1 MYIRMTASCSCSCS
15 CSCCCSCSSSS
26 SSCWWRIMNNHQMF
40 KSRSTNSGLQQW
52 GLLQPHWH
60 RQVALKLPA
69 NIEGLGHRNW
79 GMDHQNV
86 PLKIYGKIWKHM
98 MIVID
103 IDWHWSTL
111 IDSWLSIF
119 MRLSHFQTNLRNG
132 GAFPG
137 FPARSSHSNRSVLGN
152 PSGPG
157 HFRGFLK
164 KPRKCRSQR
173 ATSSSL
179 QFSSNSNLVPIW
191 N

>member
-1 MYIRMTASCSCSCS
+1 
-15 CSCCCSCSSSS
+15 
-26 SSCWWRIMNNHQMF
+26 MNNHQMF

-103 IDWHWSTL
+103 ID
-111 IDSWLSIF
+111 
-119 MRLSHFQTNLRNG
+119 
-132 GAFPG
+132 
-137 FPARSSHSNRSVLGN
+137 
-152 PSGPG
+152 
-157 HFRGFLK
+157 
-164 KPRKCRSQR
+164 
-173 ATSSSL
+173 
-179 QFSSNSNLVPIW
+179 
-191 N
+191 